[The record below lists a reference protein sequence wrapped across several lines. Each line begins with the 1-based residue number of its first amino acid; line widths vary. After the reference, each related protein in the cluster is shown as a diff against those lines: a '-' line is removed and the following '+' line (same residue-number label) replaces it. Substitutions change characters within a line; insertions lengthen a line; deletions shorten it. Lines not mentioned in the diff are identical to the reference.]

1 MCRVTA
7 RDCFTSNQGNTSMKQ
22 LALAFLLAIGVAS
35 SALACNSAGQG
46 CGPGPGDG
54 GGGGIIP
61 GRAPTIAAAPAPI
74 AGAGILYLVAAAGGA
89 YAVRRWRST
98 SKNKL

>member
-1 MCRVTA
+1 
-7 RDCFTSNQGNTSMKQ
+7 MKQ

-35 SALACNSAGQG
+35 SAVACNSAGQD

-54 GGGGIIP
+54 GGVIP
-61 GRAPTIAAAPAPI
+61 GRAPTIAPAPAPI
-74 AGAGILYLVAAAGGA
+74 AGVGLGYLVLAGGY

-98 SKNKL
+98 SNKL

>member
-1 MCRVTA
+1 
-7 RDCFTSNQGNTSMKQ
+7 MKQ

-46 CGPGPGDG
+46 CGDG
-54 GGGGIIP
+54 GGLPPGGPNIKE
-61 GRAPTIAAAPAPI
+61 APAPI
-74 AGAGILYLVAAAGGA
+74 AGAGLGYLVLAGCY